1 MVHKRIGRFLRGR
14 RRTQPARAR
23 AARRR
28 VSKIVSKT
36 RARVK
41 RVSAQ
46 RRARGEPGTGAILGA
61 VSPVGK
67 VVTVGKGVLTG
78 IKTLAQRTLGNP
90 LAGSATIGA
99 GLKSLGKRV
108 GGRALGLGIAV
119 EAFQFTRARGAGTRF
134 DPIPDLGLIGAF
146 ALNPL
151 AALGGLAFGTGEKG
165 IRVGGETIRDFIAS
179 QPPAQDF
186 QPFDFPPGFGQPG
199 DVNINFPSEVGTGF
213 APSTPQAP
221 VGAFFPSID
230 LQVGKVGGG
239 QNELLRLL
247 LLLLGA
253 GGLGALLGRKSKKK
267 KTKKNKKDDDDE

>member
-1 MVHKRIGRFLRGR
+1 MVHKRITRFIRKR
-14 RRTQPARAR
+14 RISQPRRAR
-23 AARRR
+23 AARARAGR
-28 VSKIVSKT
+28 IVSKVRRRVRKVRT
-36 RARVK
+36 RDVAVGIPAAALLAT
-41 RVSAQ
+41 S
-46 RRARGEPGTGAILGA
+46 

-67 VVTVGKGVLTG
+67 AVTVGRGVLTG

-134 DPIPDLGLIGAF
+134 DPIPDLGIIGAF

-165 IRVGGETIRDFIAS
+165 IRVGGETIRDFIAN

-199 DVNINFPSEVGTGF
+199 DVNINFPSEVGSF
-213 APSTPQAP
+213 APSTPQPP